1 MEVSFSGGETLKRDN
16 VRVEDDRLNF
26 FLFSF
31 LFFIFLLIDLGLEFN
46 MTFTNCY
53 MM

>member
-26 FLFSF
+26 FHFSF
-31 LFFIFLLIDLGLEFN
+31 LFF
-46 MTFTNCY
+46 Y
-53 MM
+53 